1 MTVDSSVT
9 DAIPESHSLENRLRH
24 PCFPQPPNIHIKVWR
39 YMDLAK
45 FVWLL
50 KEKRLFMSR
59 LDKLADPYEGS
70 LTSKTILGIET
81 FLRQH
86 GSKDGWDKLS
96 KMYRQNQVTTY
107 VCCWHAN
114 EQESEAMWKLYC
126 GHGNGIAIQTT
137 YADLFSAIE
146 NEHEIYIGCV
156 KYIDYEHEW
165 FPDAN
170 AFHPVMHKR
179 LAFAH
184 EQEVRLVSSPSS
196 FRVPSAEA
204 IPELVSIPWDT
215 SAKIERVYVD
225 PYAPEY
231 FFDAVRT
238 IVNAI
243 EPSLNTRLVWS
254 QMKAAPLFG

>member
-1 MTVDSSVT
+1 M
-9 DAIPESHSLENRLRH
+9 
-24 PCFPQPPNIHIKVWR
+24 KVWR
-39 YMDLAK
+39 YMDIAK

-70 LTSKTILGIET
+70 LTAKTIEGIDL

-86 GSKDGWDKLS
+86 GSKDGWDDLS
-96 KMYRQNQVTTY
+96 NRYRQNQATTY

-114 EQESEAMWKLYC
+114 EQESEAMWRLYC

-137 YADLFSAIE
+137 YEHLVSAIE
-146 NEHEIYIGCV
+146 KEYEVYIGCV
-156 KYIDYEHEW
+156 KYIDYEQEW

-184 EQEVRLVSSPSS
+184 EREVRLVSSPST
-196 FRVPSAEA
+196 FRAPSAEA
-204 IPELVSIPWDT
+204 PPESVAIHWDSST
-215 SAKIERVYVD
+215 KVERVYVD

-231 FFDAVRT
+231 FFDAVQT
-238 IVNAI
+238 IVDVV
-243 EPSLNTRLVWS
+243 EPSLGSRLVWS
-254 QMKAAPLFG
+254 QMKAAPLF